1 MGYHFPSTV
10 VEKACTSL
18 SVTLSST
25 GSVVY
30 DRRAHTAGPIIRSR
44 RKGKPKRK
52 AVVSKHVFSELRAS
66 QAEIDTE
73 AKEAI
78 KDLFPNIPDD
88 DLYAVIRLAFK
99 KVRSLQS
106 ITLEG

>member
-18 SVTLSST
+18 SVSLSSS
-25 GSVVY
+25 GKVIYNQRPPS
-30 DRRAHTAGPIIRSR
+30 AGPIVRPG
-44 RKGKPKRK
+44 RKGKPRKRK
-52 AVVSKHVFSELRAS
+52 LVAKQVLSQLEAS

-78 KDLFPNIPDD
+78 KDLFPNIPDY
-88 DLYAVIRLAFK
+88 DLYAVVRLAFK
-99 KVRSLQS
+99 KVCAPRPT
-106 ITLEG
+106 I